1 MTIDLIRELYCIVT
15 MGGTPACFA
24 DDGKRD
30 RSDSD
35 TDKPFNKKRRLLDS
49 DEETDSPKSESTK
62 SARVII
68 SDDEEP
74 SNARS
79 ERARSSR
86 VIISDEED

>member
-1 MTIDLIRELYCIVT
+1 MVV
-15 MGGTPACFA
+15 TPACFA

-30 RSDSD
+30 RSDSTD

-49 DEETDSPKSESTK
+49 DEETDSPKNESIK
-62 SARVII
+62 DARVII

-74 SNARS
+74 SNV
-79 ERARSSR
+79 RARSSR